1 MSLNYNI
8 DGFELAISA
17 GVSDEKLGKRRW
29 TQVAA
34 SYLGW
39 PCSDLEPLAGL
50 KAVLDC
56 FLRGRLPSGEP
67 GIILGTE
74 HEGLRVTVRQK
85 DKVQFLQVC
94 RVARGNTEA
103 ERFLSYFEASRLTI
117 AVSKALQAL
126 APKTIWGADTSLAP
140 PQTKG

>member
-1 MSLNYNI
+1 MSINYNM
-8 DGFELAISA
+8 DGFELVIAA

-39 PCSDLEPLAGL
+39 TCSELEPLAGL

-74 HEGLRVTVRQK
+74 QDGLRVTVRQK
-85 DKVQFLQVC
+85 DKVQFLQIC
-94 RVARGNTEA
+94 RVARGGTEA

>member
-1 MSLNYNI
+1 MSISYNM
-8 DGFELAISA
+8 DGLELVITA

-39 PCSDLEPLAGL
+39 SCSELEPLACL
-50 KAVLDC
+50 RAVLDC
-56 FLRGRLPSGEP
+56 FLRGRLASGEP
-67 GIILGTE
+67 GIVLGTE
-74 HEGLRVTVRQK
+74 HDGLLVTVRQK

-126 APKTIWGADTSLAP
+126 APTTIWGADNSLAP
-140 PQTKG
+140 LQTKG

>member
-1 MSLNYNI
+1 MSLSYNM
-8 DGFELAISA
+8 DGFELVITA

-39 PCSDLEPLAGL
+39 TCSELEPLAGL

-67 GIILGTE
+67 GIVLGTE
-74 HEGLRVTVRQK
+74 QDGLRVTVRQK
-85 DKVQFLQVC
+85 DKVQFLQVG
-94 RVARGNTEA
+94 RVGRGNNEA

-117 AVSKALQAL
+117 VVSKALQAL
-126 APKTIWGADTSLAP
+126 APTTIWGADTSLAP
-140 PQTKG
+140 PQAKA

>member
-103 ERFLSYFEASRLTI
+103 ERFLSFFEVSRLTI
-117 AVSKALQAL
+117 AVNKALQAL
-126 APKTIWGADTSLAP
+126 SPSSIWGP
-140 PQTKG
+140 EPEQK

>member
-1 MSLNYNI
+1 MSLSYNM
-8 DGFELAISA
+8 DGFELVIAA

-39 PCSDLEPLAGL
+39 TCSELESLAGL

-74 HEGLRVTVRQK
+74 QDGLRVTVRQK
-85 DKVQFLQVC
+85 DKVQFLQVS
-94 RVARGNTEA
+94 RVGRGNNEA
-103 ERFLSYFEASRLTI
+103 ERFLSYFEVSRLNI

-126 APKTIWGADTSLAP
+126 APKTAWSME
-140 PQTKG
+140 PQTTTAGASA

>member
-1 MSLNYNI
+1 MSLSYNM
-8 DGFELAISA
+8 DGFELVIAA

-39 PCSDLEPLAGL
+39 ACSELEPLAGL
-50 KAVLDC
+50 RAVLDC
-56 FLRGRLPSGEP
+56 FLRGRLASGEP
-67 GIILGTE
+67 GIVLGTE
-74 HEGLRVTVRQK
+74 HDGLLVTVRQK
-85 DKVQFLQVC
+85 EKVQFLQVC

-103 ERFLSYFEASRLTI
+103 ERYLSYFEASRLTI
-117 AVSKALQAL
+117 VVSKALQAL

>member
-1 MSLNYNI
+1 MSISYNM
-8 DGFELAISA
+8 DGLELVITA

-39 PCSDLEPLAGL
+39 TCSELEPLAGL

-74 HEGLRVTVRQK
+74 QDGLRVTVRQK
-85 DKVQFLQVC
+85 DKVQFLQVS
-94 RVARGNTEA
+94 RVGRGNNEA

-117 AVSKALQAL
+117 VVSKALQAL
-126 APKTIWGADTSLAP
+126 APTTIWGADTSLAP
-140 PQTKG
+140 PQAKA

>member
-1 MSLNYNI
+1 MSIIYDK
-8 DGFELAISA
+8 DGFKLSITA
-17 GVSDEKLGKRRW
+17 GVADEAKGKRRW
-29 TQVAA
+29 TQVEA
-34 SYLGW
+34 SYLGYS
-39 PCSDLEPLAGL
+39 CSDLEPLAGL
-50 KAVLDC
+50 KAALDC
-56 FLRGRLPSGEP
+56 FLRGRLASGEP
-67 GIILGTE
+67 GIVLGTE
-74 HEGLRVTVRQK
+74 QDGLRVTVRQK

>member
-103 ERFLSYFEASRLTI
+103 ERFLSYFEVSRLTI
-117 AVSKALQAL
+117 AVNKALQAL
-126 APKTIWGADTSLAP
+126 SPSSIWGP
-140 PQTKG
+140 EPEQK